1 MRIGLLHH
9 SIHQDTVGRHV
20 ANNRYKPFRIVKR
33 FLSSKEG
40 EIITTFAHEMISI
53 NNLTFEIGSRALY
66 DEANWHIKPGD
77 KTGLIGANGTG
88 KSTLLKLIVGEYAP
102 TSGTISMAKD
112 LKIGYLNQ
120 DLLSYH
126 SEKSILHVAMEAFE
140 RQNQL
145 HTEIDNLL
153 RKLETDYSDDI
164 LNKLSDKQMEFE
176 ALDGYNIE
184 FRAHEILA
192 GLGFSEEERK
202 RPLATFSGGWR
213 MRVMLARILLQTPD
227 ILLLDEPT
235 NHLDLPSIKW
245 LETYLQAFEGS
256 IVIVSHDRYFL
267 DRIINKTVESRRGKL
282 TLYAGN
288 YSFYLEE
295 KSLREEIQSNQFK
308 NQQAKIKQEE
318 RLIERFRSKASK
330 AKMVQSRIKA
340 LDKMEKVEEV
350 DDDNPVVNFSFKFS
364 KPSGR
369 HVVTL
374 ENISKRYPN
383 IEILENTDG
392 LIEKGD
398 KIALIGA
405 NGKGKSTLLR
415 IVADAD
421 QEFEGT
427 STKGHNVSQT
437 FFAQHQLEALHLE
450 NSLLQELQA
459 YAPRHSETELRSI
472 LGCFLFTG
480 DDVFKKIKVLSG
492 GEKSRVA
499 LAKALTADANFLV
512 LDEPTNHLD
521 MASVNI
527 LIQALQQYEGTLIV
541 VSHDRYFL
549 DHVANK
555 IWFIENKEIKEY
567 PGTYEEYETWNSK
580 RVIKPQPDKKEEK
593 KVPAP
598 KKEKVSSTENEQRN
612 LLQKKNK
619 ELSNLEKTI
628 SEKETEV
635 KSLEVALADEKVYA
649 DAEKLKEKTRSYNST
664 KAELTAL
671 QKTWESLA
679 EEIMELEGS
688 ID

>member
-1 MRIGLLHH
+1 ML
-9 SIHQDTVGRHV
+9 SYKGR
-20 ANNRYKPFRIVKR
+20 
-33 FLSSKEG
+33 KEA
-40 EIITTFAHEMISI
+40 EIITTFAFEMISI

-66 DEANWHIKPGD
+66 DEASWHIKPGD
-77 KTGLIGANGTG
+77 KVGLIGANGTG
-88 KSTLLKLIVGEYAP
+88 KSTLLRLIVGQYKP

-145 HTEIDNLL
+145 HTEIENLL
-153 RKLETDYSDDI
+153 KKLETDYSDDI
-164 LNKLSDKQMEFE
+164 LNKLSDKQSEFE

-192 GLGFSEEERK
+192 GLGFSEDEQR

-213 MRVMLARILLQTPD
+213 MRVMLARILLQAPD

-235 NHLDLPSIKW
+235 NHMDLPSIKW
-245 LETYLQAFEGS
+245 LENYLQAFEGA

-267 DRIINKTVESRRGKL
+267 DRIIKKTVESRKGKL

-295 KSLREEIQSNQFK
+295 KAMRNEIQAGQFK

-318 RLIERFRSKASK
+318 RLIERFRAKASK
-330 AKMVQSRIKA
+330 AKMAQSRIKA
-340 LDKMEKVEEV
+340 LERMDRVDDV
-350 DDDNPVVNFSFKFS
+350 DDDNPEVNFSFKFS

-374 ENISKRYPN
+374 ENISKSYPN
-383 IEILENTDG
+383 LEILRNTNA

-415 IVADAD
+415 IVADND
-421 QEFEGT
+421 KNFEGT
-427 STKGHNVSQT
+427 AIKGHNVSQT

-450 NSLLQELQA
+450 NSIIAEMQA
-459 YAPRHSETELRSI
+459 FAPKHTETELRSI

-480 DDVFKKIKVLSG
+480 DDAFKKIKVLSG

-527 LIQALQQYEGTLIV
+527 LIQALQQYEGTFIV

-549 DHVANK
+549 DNVANK

-567 PGTYEEYETWNSK
+567 PGTYQEYEEWNAK
-580 RVIKPQPDKKEEK
+580 RVIKPEVKEEK
-593 KVPAP
+593 KIVKEEP
-598 KKEKVSSTENEQRN
+598 KKQKQAPSDDTKRI
-612 LLQKKNK
+612 LLKKNK
-619 ELSNLEKTI
+619 ELAQLEEQIAIKD
-628 SEKETEV
+628 EEV
-635 KSLEVALADEKVYA
+635 KKLEAHLSSEEVYS
-649 DAEKLKEKTRSYNST
+649 DAVKLQEATRNYNSA
-664 KAELTAL
+664 KAEFDQL
-671 QKTWESLA
+671 QQNWEALA
-679 EEIMELEGS
+679 EEIMELEG
-688 ID
+688 

>member
-1 MRIGLLHH
+1 
-9 SIHQDTVGRHV
+9 
-20 ANNRYKPFRIVKR
+20 
-33 FLSSKEG
+33 
-40 EIITTFAHEMISI
+40 MISI

-66 DEANWHIKPGD
+66 DEASWHIKPGD
-77 KTGLIGANGTG
+77 KVGLIGANGTG
-88 KSTLLKLIVGEYAP
+88 KSTLLRLIVGQYTP

-126 SEKSILHVAMEAFE
+126 SDKSILHVAMEAFE

-145 HTEIDNLL
+145 HTEIENLL
-153 RKLETDYSDDI
+153 QKLETDYSDEI

-192 GLGFSEEERK
+192 GLGFSEDEQK

-235 NHLDLPSIKW
+235 NHMDLPSIKW
-245 LETYLQAFEGS
+245 LENYLQAFEGA

-267 DRIINKTVESRRGKL
+267 DRIIKKTVESRKGKL

-295 KSLREEIQSNQFK
+295 KALRSEIQSNQFK

-318 RLIERFRSKASK
+318 RLIERFRAKASK
-330 AKMVQSRIKA
+330 AKMAQSRIKA
-340 LDKMEKVEEV
+340 LDRMEKIDDV
-350 DDDNPVVNFSFKFS
+350 DDDNPTVNFQFKFS

-374 ENISKRYPN
+374 ENISKSYPN
-383 IEILENTDG
+383 LEILKNTDG

-421 QEFEGT
+421 HEYTGT

-450 NSLLQELQA
+450 NSIIAEMQA
-459 YAPRHSETELRSI
+459 FAPKHTETELRSI
-472 LGCFLFTG
+472 LGCFLFSG
-480 DDVFKKIKVLSG
+480 DDAFKKIKVLSG

-521 MASVNI
+521 MQSVNI

-555 IWFIENKEIKEY
+555 IWFIEDKEIKEY
-567 PGTYEEYETWNSK
+567 PGTYQEYEEWNAK
-580 RVIKPQPDKKEEK
+580 RILNPTEKKPEK
-593 KVPAP
+593 KVVAEQPKKTKPAP
-598 KKEKVSSTENEQRN
+598 TEDKFKIIS
-612 LLQKKNK
+612 KKNK
-619 ELSNLEKTI
+619 ELATLEQEISAKENEVRFLENEIAKEEIYSDAVKLQDHTRRYN
-628 SEKETEV
+628 SEK
-635 KSLEVALADEKVYA
+635 AL
-649 DAEKLKEKTRSYNST
+649 LNQ
-664 KAELTAL
+664 L
-671 QKTWESLA
+671 QKNWEELA
-679 EEIMELEGS
+679 EEIMELEG
-688 ID
+688 

>member
-1 MRIGLLHH
+1 
-9 SIHQDTVGRHV
+9 
-20 ANNRYKPFRIVKR
+20 
-33 FLSSKEG
+33 
-40 EIITTFAHEMISI
+40 MISI

-77 KTGLIGANGTG
+77 KAGLIGANGTG

-112 LKIGYLNQ
+112 LKLGYLNQ

-145 HTEIDNLL
+145 HTEIENLL
-153 RKLETDYSDDI
+153 KKLETDYSDEI
-164 LNKLSDKQMEFE
+164 LNKLSDKQTEFE
-176 ALDGYNIE
+176 ALDGYSIE

-192 GLGFSEEERK
+192 GLGFSEEEQK

-213 MRVMLARILLQTPD
+213 MRVMLARILLQAPD

-245 LETYLQAFEGS
+245 LETYLQSFEGA

-267 DRIINKTVESRRGKL
+267 DRIINKTVESRKGKL

-295 KSLREEIQSNQFK
+295 KSLREEIQGNQYK

-340 LDKMEKVEEV
+340 LDRMEKVDEV
-350 DDDNPVVNFSFKFS
+350 DDDNPEVNFSFKFS

-369 HVVTL
+369 HVVTM
-374 ENISKRYPN
+374 ENISKSYPN
-383 IEILENTDG
+383 VEILENTNG

-421 QEFEGT
+421 SEFEGK

-450 NSLLQELQA
+450 NSILQELVA
-459 YAPRHSETELRSI
+459 FAPKHTETELRSI
-472 LGCFLFTG
+472 LGSFLFTG

-527 LIQALQQYEGTLIV
+527 LIQAMQQYEGTLIV

-549 DHVANK
+549 EHVANK
-555 IWFIENKEIKEY
+555 IWFIEDKEIKEY
-567 PGTYEEYETWNSK
+567 PGTYQEYEEWNSK
-580 RVIKPQPDKKEEK
+580 RVIKPEAKQEKKPKEE
-593 KVPAP
+593 P
-598 KKEKVSSTENEQRN
+598 KKEKVAPTEDTKRVI
-612 LLQKKNK
+612 QKKNK
-619 ELSNLEKTI
+619 ELSTLEEKIESQESLVKQLETELAKEEI
-628 SEKETEV
+628 YSDAVKLQEHTRNYNSEKA
-635 KSLEVALADEKVYA
+635 KLEG
-649 DAEKLKEKTRSYNST
+649 
-664 KAELTAL
+664 L
-671 QKTWESLA
+671 QQDWEALA
-679 EEIMELEGS
+679 EEIMNLE
-688 ID
+688 D

>member
-1 MRIGLLHH
+1 
-9 SIHQDTVGRHV
+9 
-20 ANNRYKPFRIVKR
+20 
-33 FLSSKEG
+33 
-40 EIITTFAHEMISI
+40 MISI
-53 NNLTFEIGSRALY
+53 NNLTFEIGARALY

-77 KTGLIGANGTG
+77 KAGLIGANGAG
-88 KSTLLKLIVGEYAP
+88 KSTLLKLIVGDYAP
-102 TSGTISMAKD
+102 TSGSISMAKD

-126 SEKSILHVAMEAFE
+126 SDKSILHVAMEAFE

-145 HTEIDNLL
+145 HTEIEKLL
-153 RKLETDYSDDI
+153 QKLETDYSDDI

-176 ALDGYNIE
+176 ALDGYSIE

-192 GLGFSEEERK
+192 GLGFSEEEQK

-245 LETYLQAFEGS
+245 LETYLQAFEGA

-267 DRIINKTVESRRGKL
+267 DRIINKTVESRKGKL
-282 TLYAGN
+282 TIYAGN
-288 YSFYLEE
+288 YTFYLEE
-295 KSLREEIQSNQFK
+295 KSMREEIQSNQFK
-308 NQQAKIKQEE
+308 NQQGKIKQEE

-340 LDKMEKVEEV
+340 LDRMEKVDEV
-350 DDDNPVVNFSFKFS
+350 DDDNPEVNFSFKFS

-369 HVVTL
+369 HVVTM
-374 ENISKRYPN
+374 ENISKSYPN
-383 IEILENTDG
+383 LEILKNTDA

-421 QEFEGT
+421 NDYEGT

-450 NSLLQELQA
+450 NSILQELVA
-459 YAPRHSETELRSI
+459 FAPKHTETELRSI

-527 LIQALQQYEGTLIV
+527 LIEALQQYEGTFIV

-549 DHVANK
+549 ENVANK
-555 IWFIENKEIKEY
+555 IWYIEDKKIKEY
-567 PGTYEEYETWNSK
+567 PGTYQEYEAWSAK
-580 RVIKPQPDKKEEK
+580 RVVKTEEPAAKKVKEEPK
-593 KVPAP
+593 KVKPAP
-598 KKEKVSSTENEQRN
+598 TEDNKR

-619 ELSNLEKTI
+619 ELAALEEKIAQQEILVKDLEVELAKEEVYSDAVKLQEHTRRYN
-628 SEKETEV
+628 SEKASFD
-635 KSLEVALADEKVYA
+635 KLQAD
-649 DAEKLKEKTRSYNST
+649 
-664 KAELTAL
+664 
-671 QKTWESLA
+671 WENLA
-679 EEIMELEGS
+679 EEIMELEG
-688 ID
+688 